1 VTFGSFSSL
10 AKIGPR
16 VVELWCRLLELDPN
30 ARLLIVGRGLGAI
43 REGYLSRFGNRGIAP
58 ERVDLR
64 EFQSFRN
71 YLALHGSV
79 DVTLDTFPY
88 AGGTTTCHSLWM
100 GVPVVSLAGDS
111 PPSRGGVSLLKTVGL
126 DELVADTP
134 QRYLDIA
141 CDLAGDTGTLAT
153 LRTSMR
159 ARMSASP
166 LMDAARFA
174 HELEQAYRSM
184 WRRWCETARSGSGT

>member
-1 VTFGSFSSL
+1 
-10 AKIGPR
+10 
-16 VVELWCRLLELDPN
+16 
-30 ARLLIVGRGLGAI
+30 
-43 REGYLSRFGNRGIAP
+43 
-58 ERVDLR
+58 
-64 EFQSFRN
+64 
-71 YLALHGSV
+71 
-79 DVTLDTFPY
+79 
-88 AGGTTTCHSLWM
+88 M

-184 WRRWCETARSGSGT
+184 WRRWCETARLGSGT